1 MAVRVS
7 KTDFE
12 EKVLKEK
19 LPVLVDFYSDSCVA
33 CKKLAPVLGN
43 AEDDYED
50 KIKIYKVNT
59 NFDVELAEQYE
70 VQANPTLI
78 LFKDGQ
84 AKDRKTGALK
94 QAELTAG
101 LKDYSK
107 KRAGI
112 KEKKYVYH
120 SSRRE
125 KRSKRRTDT
134 SGTDRTGK
142 CRDAGICNRFY

>member
-1 MAVRVS
+1 MAVLVS

-19 LPVLVDFYSDSCVA
+19 LPVLVDFYSDSCLA

-50 KIKIYKVNT
+50 KIKVYKVNT

-94 QAELTAG
+94 QAELNSWIEG
-101 LKDYSK
+101 LL
-107 KRAGI
+107 
-112 KEKKYVYH
+112 
-120 SSRRE
+120 
-125 KRSKRRTDT
+125 
-134 SGTDRTGK
+134 
-142 CRDAGICNRFY
+142 

>member
-12 EKVLKEK
+12 EKVLEGKTSRFWWIFIQI
-19 LPVLVDFYSDSCVA
+19 PAWRV
-33 CKKLAPVLGN
+33 KKLAPVLGN

-50 KIKIYKVNT
+50 KIKVYKVNT

-84 AKDRKTGALK
+84 AKTGKQEALK
-94 QAELTAG
+94 QAELNSWIEG
-101 LKDYSK
+101 LL
-107 KRAGI
+107 
-112 KEKKYVYH
+112 
-120 SSRRE
+120 
-125 KRSKRRTDT
+125 
-134 SGTDRTGK
+134 
-142 CRDAGICNRFY
+142 

>member
-50 KIKIYKVNT
+50 KIKVYKVNT

-70 VQANPTLI
+70 VQANPTLKNMFI
-78 LFKDGQ
+78 TVAGEKKEVKDGLTLPELIAQ
-84 AKDRKTGALK
+84 ENVEMPEYVTVSINEEFVASEDKESTVLK
-94 QAELTAG
+94 EGDNVEFLYFMG
-101 LKDYSK
+101 
-107 KRAGI
+107 G
-112 KEKKYVYH
+112 
-120 SSRRE
+120 
-125 KRSKRRTDT
+125 
-134 SGTDRTGK
+134 G
-142 CRDAGICNRFY
+142 C

>member
-33 CKKLAPVLGN
+33 PVLGN

-50 KIKIYKVNT
+50 KIKVYKVNT

-94 QAELTAG
+94 QAELNSWIEG
-101 LKDYSK
+101 LL
-107 KRAGI
+107 
-112 KEKKYVYH
+112 
-120 SSRRE
+120 
-125 KRSKRRTDT
+125 
-134 SGTDRTGK
+134 
-142 CRDAGICNRFY
+142 